1 MHRLYQKNELYFAL
15 IWVAIYCAVMTPL
28 RGQFGDE
35 SPVTVLAL
43 VAMAAMLRLWIHRH
57 GLTEKYGLGGFP
69 RNGRRYLY
77 FLPIGIL
84 ATGNL
89 WGGFA
94 LSGRGLA
101 QVLAT
106 LSMILFA
113 YLEELIFRGLLLEAM
128 LPRSGVR
135 KSIIVV
141 AVTFGI
147 GHILNLFT
155 GQAGMETV
163 VQILFA
169 VAWGFLFTL
178 IFYKSGSLWPSIL
191 AHALINAS
199 SRYAVEEPTAHRIFI
214 IATILSAVVYG
225 SYLWKLEDKKSAAG
239 AIDGA
244 QEPDRKMDER

>member
-1 MHRLYQKNELYFAL
+1 MHRLYQKNELTFAL

-35 SPVTVLAL
+35 SMVTVLAL
-43 VAMAAMLRLWIHRH
+43 VVMATALRLWIGRH
-57 GLTEKYGLGGFP
+57 GLTEKYGLEGFP
-69 RNGRRYLY
+69 QDGRRYLY
-77 FLPIGIL
+77 FIPIWIL

-94 LSGRGLA
+94 LPGRGLA

-113 YLEELIFRGLLLEAM
+113 YLEEFIFRGLLLRAM

-135 KSIIVV
+135 TSVIVV

-155 GQAGMETV
+155 GQARMETV

-178 IFYKSGSLWPSIL
+178 IVYKSGSLWPSIL
-191 AHALINAS
+191 AHAFINAS
-199 SRYAVEEPTAHRIFI
+199 SRYAVEEPGAPRIFI
-214 IATILSAVVYG
+214 IATILTAVVYG
-225 SYLWKLEDKKSAAG
+225 AYLWKLEDPKSAAG
-239 AIDGA
+239 EINGA
-244 QEPDRKMDER
+244 QEPNQKME